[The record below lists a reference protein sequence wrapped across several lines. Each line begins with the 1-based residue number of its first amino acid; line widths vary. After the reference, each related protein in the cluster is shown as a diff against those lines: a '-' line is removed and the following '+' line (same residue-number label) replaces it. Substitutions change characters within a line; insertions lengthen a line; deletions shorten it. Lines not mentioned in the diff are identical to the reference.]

1 MTPTTGTQSARP
13 DKKDEEPTSKLS
25 LDTVDYDEEGKV
37 AVSGRAPEGSRVQL
51 YLDDKPVGGADPD
64 KTGAWRVE
72 LGDKVDSKRYR
83 MRIDQIGP
91 DGKIVARIELPF
103 HPAGPFGRLLRGAVV
118 FVQPGNG
125 LWRIA
130 RRTYGGGVRYTLIFE
145 TNRDQIGDPNP
156 IYPGQVFV
164 LPKAQRKTN

>member
-1 MTPTTGTQSARP
+1 MPDAARNHAP
-13 DKKDEEPTSKLS
+13 AAGARNLILIDARLS
-25 LDTVDYDEEGKV
+25 
-37 AVSGRAPEGSRVQL
+37 SRSPR
-51 YLDDKPVGGADPD
+51 YRADPD

-130 RRTYGGGVRYTLIFE
+130 RRTYGGGVR
-145 TNRDQIGDPNP
+145 
-156 IYPGQVFV
+156 
-164 LPKAQRKTN
+164 